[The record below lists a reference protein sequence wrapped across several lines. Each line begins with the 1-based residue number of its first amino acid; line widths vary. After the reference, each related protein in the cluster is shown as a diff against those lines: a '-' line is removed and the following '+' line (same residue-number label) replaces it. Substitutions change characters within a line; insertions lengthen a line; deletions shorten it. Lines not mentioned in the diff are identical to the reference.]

1 VPSTQFPNMANIFN
15 QLGRKRIPPNVTL
28 TIQMGVGQFPQITT
42 YHVDSDR
49 IQVVGTMLAAMPSF
63 GDFAKTGNSATAR
76 AADSATN
83 IAMLRTRFGTEI
95 QFTNAQLFALQH
107 TGPGRIT
114 YAQLLLTGQNVYAGA
129 SYGAVC
135 AVAPPH
141 GGAVF
146 MNNCAVWGSGSFGIC
161 AIEGTLDASNV
172 FVCGC
177 WTHGVYAH
185 TRGGGA
191 WTNCGTYGNA
201 WYGLA
206 VESNAV
212 FTSSAIQSQMNG
224 QYGLYANSG
233 GVLWL
238 AGSLAT
244 GNATLDAYAAGNG
257 IINANQ
263 SSSLGTSSPPANSG
277 PGNNGGVVLLS

>member
-1 VPSTQFPNMANIFN
+1 VSFRERVH
-15 QLGRKRIPPNVTL
+15 GRNRRW
-28 TIQMGVGQFPQITT
+28 
-42 YHVDSDR
+42 HV
-49 IQVVGTMLAAMPSF
+49 F
-63 GDFAKTGNSATAR
+63 TGNAR
-76 AADSATN
+76 RQGLAVSHDAARSDAKDPRERDQRECKSLSRLNQAR
-83 IAMLRTRFGTEI
+83 L
-95 QFTNAQLFALQH
+95 
-107 TGPGRIT
+107 
-114 YAQLLLTGQNVYAGA
+114 
-129 SYGAVC
+129 C
-135 AVAPPH
+135 
-141 GGAVF
+141 
-146 MNNCAVWGSGSFGIC
+146 SGSFGVC
-161 AIEGTLDASNV
+161 AIEGTLDANNV